1 MLIGPNG
8 EIVACLGKKEV
19 VKIAR
24 TDLNEILKFRA
35 KMNLLKDMKPEIYK
49 EF

>member
-1 MLIGPNG
+1 MLIGPGG
-8 EIVACLGKKEV
+8 EIVARLGKKEV

-24 TDLNEILKFRA
+24 ADLDKILKFRA
-35 KMNLLKDMKPEIYK
+35 KMDFLKDMKPEIYK